1 MSIYDVL
8 SQFASVSGSALESKV
23 KSLLSYNGPAGD
35 NVRRYIMA
43 VLDPSITYGQ
53 KGKVAW
59 GGGQCE
65 WDEGCYTLLNNLS
78 GVGVDRRLS
87 GNAAKTALM
96 NFGQHYSQIAV
107 DLLNRALDKELKCGV
122 GIKTINQLGLDFHIP
137 VFTCALAKPFEAKRI
152 KPGSNWLG
160 SIKFDGMR
168 SLAVVRDNSAT
179 FFTRSGNEIPALNH
193 LEPQVLEVFGGRH
206 LVVDAEGVG
215 VDFLDSIGQLR
226 RTVNIESLKS
236 TTILQCFDII
246 PFDLFNDTRGGDV
259 VGAALEDRLLELQA
273 YFRGNEPENVRYLSH
288 TSFGDD
294 ATAMLAMGD
303 AWMDAGFE
311 GGVFKNAASRYSK
324 KRSADWLKIKQTDPA
339 TVEIT
344 AVYAGHAGGQFENS
358 LGGVMV
364 SLDGVPSDVG
374 GGWSVYERAA
384 IWAAHSG
391 RAVTYTAIEQD
402 KATGLR
408 VITEHVAQ
416 PDPKNYVIGRL
427 IDVEFNGRMPSGAL
441 RHARKKAFRDLV
453 TSPGVIA

>member
-65 WDEGCYTLLNNLS
+65 WDEGCYTLLDSLAQ
-78 GVGVDRRLS
+78 REIT

-96 NFGQHYSQIAV
+96 NFGQRYSQIAV
-107 DLLNRALDKELKCGV
+107 DMLNRALDKELKCGV
-122 GIKTINQLGLDFHIP
+122 GIKTINQIGLDFHIP

-179 FFTRSGNEIPALNH
+179 FFTRSGNEIPALKH